1 MGGLSRRVRV
11 KIRLDAEQGAVCT
24 PPGSPQEPAQAAKPA
39 TAQKFEVVNM
49 VSSDEEDD
57 SDVEEVPQWKPLEP
71 LPVPAGTLVWVRARV
86 EQLSV
91 GSASIHRAFYH
102 MDL

>member
-1 MGGLSRRVRV
+1 
-11 KIRLDAEQGAVCT
+11 
-24 PPGSPQEPAQAAKPA
+24 
-39 TAQKFEVVNM
+39 
-49 VSSDEEDD
+49 
-57 SDVEEVPQWKPLEP
+57 VEEVPQWKPLEP
-71 LPVPAGTLVWVRARV
+71 LPMPAGTLVWVRARV